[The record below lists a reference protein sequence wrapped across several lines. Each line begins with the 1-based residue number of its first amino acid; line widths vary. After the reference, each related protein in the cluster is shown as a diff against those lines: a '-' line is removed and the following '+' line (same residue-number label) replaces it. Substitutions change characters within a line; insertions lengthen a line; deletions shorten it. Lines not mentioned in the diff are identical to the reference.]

1 MGQGID
7 DLSLDTLLEL
17 FQAITEPRR
26 DDGGWRAE
34 RSGDTSAEGG
44 PFERVE
50 APDGERTR
58 SVDEPVPMAE
68 ANDADSGT
76 WLWLEH

>member
-1 MGQGID
+1 MGQRID

-26 DDGGWRAE
+26 EDGGWRGA
-34 RSGDTSAEGG
+34 RSDVAEGG
-44 PFERVE
+44 AYETVVL
-50 APDGERTR
+50 PD
-58 SVDEPVPMAE
+58 SADEPVPMAE
-68 ANDADSGT
+68 ASDADGGT